1 MRVSKTQIRFAA
13 LWAITAFAADL
24 RPQTP
29 PSIEGTVRLGTS
41 GEPLHGASVL
51 IEGLGRTATS
61 DGDGRYVFHDVPPG
75 TYGVIAHLDS
85 IFTEE
90 SKIVTVVE
98 GRTAR
103 VDFALDLRSIK
114 VEITVTAK
122 GRQQSAFDSFQSVDS
137 LDAYELNESIGASI
151 GEVLGDNPG
160 TGVAKRSFGPGSSR
174 PIIRGF
180 DGDRVLIL
188 EDGIRSGTLSS
199 QSGDHGELI
208 NAAALDRLEVV
219 KGPATLL
226 YGSNAL
232 GGVVNAIS
240 RHHAAHE
247 HPHQGLCG
255 FVSSSAGSTNSL
267 AGSTAGFEYGRG
279 NWLLWGGGGGQRTGD
294 YDTPTGTV
302 DNSRTRTSDGRVGIG
317 WYGEK
322 TFFSLGVKAD
332 DGVNGVPF
340 ASAFEP
346 GLEGEQGEHDA
357 AEEGNP
363 SRVQL
368 EAERFVSRFT
378 WGRRRIG
385 PAIEAFR
392 LSLSLTDWAHDEVEV
407 AGAERTVGT
416 QFTQQQFVYRG
427 VFEQAKRGPLTGRF
441 GFWGLAR
448 DYDVVGAEALSP
460 PVDQRAVAVFGLE
473 EIELE
478 NVKFQFGGRL
488 ERNRYEPVGLRER
501 TFSGVSAAAGI
512 HVDLGRGSALVLNY
526 AHSHRA
532 PALEELYNNGPHIGT
547 ISFEVGDPNLTSEVG
562 NGFEVSLRREGGR
575 VRGELNGFYYG
586 FDNFVFPFATGEV
599 REGLPVLQFT
609 QLDSRF
615 LGMEV
620 GGGLRLRDG
629 LWFNL
634 GMDLVDAQETSRNTP
649 LPRIPPLRAKVG
661 FDWRRGGISIKPQ
674 IVMAASQHQTFTT
687 ETRTQ
692 GYTVLNLKASY
703 TIPSRH
709 LAHQFSVNV
718 FNIADRLYRNHSS
731 FIKDLAPEIG
741 RGVRFTYVVRFF

>member
-1 MRVSKTQIRFAA
+1 MRVSKTQIRLLA
-13 LWAITAFAADL
+13 LWAFTAFGADL

-29 PSIEGTVRLGTS
+29 PSISGTVTLGTS
-41 GEPLHGASVL
+41 GEPLHGASIV
-51 IEGLGRTATS
+51 IEGLGRTTTS
-61 DGDGRYVFHDVPPG
+61 DGEGRYVFRDVPPG
-75 TYGVIAHLDS
+75 SYDLTAHLDS

-90 SKIVTVVE
+90 SKTAAVIA

-114 VEITVTAK
+114 SQITVTGE
-122 GRQQSAFDSFQSVDS
+122 GREQSAFESFQSVDS

-151 GEVLGDNPG
+151 GEVLGNNPG
-160 TGVAKRSFGPGSSR
+160 SGVAKRSFGPGSSR

-240 RHHAAHE
+240 RHHAVHE
-247 HPHQGLCG
+247 HPHQGLRG
-255 FVSSSAGSTNSL
+255 FVSSSAGSANAL
-267 AGSTAGFEYGRG
+267 GGGTAGFEYGRG
-279 NWLLWGGGGGQRTGD
+279 NWLLWGGAGGQRTGD
-294 YDTPTGTV
+294 YATPAGTV
-302 DNSRTRTSDGRVGIG
+302 DNSRTRTADGRVGIG
-317 WYGEK
+317 WYGER
-322 TFFSLGVKAD
+322 TFFSFGVKAD

-340 ASAFEP
+340 AASFEP
-346 GLEGEQGEHDA
+346 GLESDPGRLDDA
-357 AEEGNP
+357 EKEDAR
-363 SRVQL
+363 RVQL

-378 WGRRRIG
+378 WGRRKIG
-385 PAIEAFR
+385 PAIEVFR
-392 LSLSLTDWAHDEVEV
+392 LSLSLTDWRHDEVDI
-407 AGAERTVGT
+407 AGSDRTVAT
-416 QFTQQQFVYRG
+416 SFDQSQFIYRG
-427 VFEQAKRGPLTGRF
+427 VFEQAKYGPLTGRF

-448 DYDVVGAEALSP
+448 DYDVVGVEALSP
-460 PVDQRAVAVFGLE
+460 PVDQRATAVFGLE

-478 NVKFQFGGRL
+478 RVKFQFGGRL
-488 ERNRYEPVGLRER
+488 EQNRYEPVGLRER
-501 TFSGVSAAAGI
+501 TFTGVSAAAGI
-512 HVDLGRGSALVLNY
+512 HADLGRGSALVINY
-526 AHSHRA
+526 AHTHRA

-547 ISFEVGDPNLTSEVG
+547 ISFEVGDPNLTSEIG
-562 NGFEVSLRREGGR
+562 NGIEVSLRREGRR
-575 VRGELNGFYYG
+575 VRGELNAFYYG

-615 LGMEV
+615 V
-620 GGGLRLRDG
+620 GAEASGGLRLHDG
-629 LWFNL
+629 LWFNM
-634 GMDLVDAQETSRNTP
+634 GMDFVDAQETTRNTP

-661 FDWRRGGISIKPQ
+661 FGWRQGGFSIKPQ

-687 ETRTQ
+687 ETRTP

-703 TIPSRH
+703 TIPTQH

-741 RGVRFTYVVRFF
+741 RGVRFTYAVRFF